1 MGDLDTDLVIKEIDD
16 KTVKENYTL
25 KILVV
30 GESSVGKTNIIQ
42 RYVDSNYTFL
52 NGIKAT
58 VGVGFS
64 NKTYKINQDVV
75 KMVIWDTAGQE
86 RYRSIT
92 RAYYKGSQGVL
103 IVYDIT
109 NKASFDKIESWLS
122 EVKESAS
129 NDIKYILV
137 GNKCDLNEIRKVS
150 LEEAKEKAKTLNC
163 PLIETSVLNNTN
175 VEKAFKDI
183 LIQVYIDL
191 KLKMKKSEK
200 ENVKKDD
207 GIQLDVNNEGNKE
220 EKCRLNL
227 KIKA

>member
-220 EKCRLNL
+220 EKSSCC
-227 KIKA
+227 

>member
-122 EVKESAS
+122 EVKESEN

-207 GIQLDVNNEGNKE
+207 GIQLDVNNGGNKE
-220 EKCRLNL
+220 EKSSCC
-227 KIKA
+227 

>member
-207 GIQLDVNNEGNKE
+207 GIQLDVNNGGNKE
-220 EKCRLNL
+220 EKSSCC
-227 KIKA
+227 